1 VPGCAKG
8 SADIIDERGE
18 TAAQRLAPGH
28 QHVVVISLR
37 LKGRRSAQGLFQ
49 PSADAIALDGAA
61 DAFRDCQSHARP
73 RDGFLSRLL
82 ATAGLQRESLDRC
95 AATARDTLVFG
106 PSGQAANRFAGGARV
121 AVLMQGVK
129 APFRGVFTDTRT
141 VGQRPKPQRTNQAE
155 SFLRPRAR
163 RAAST
168 LRPPTVAER
177 ERKPWRRLRTS
188 LLG

>member
-1 VPGCAKG
+1 MCVAAPGGAKG
-8 SADIIDERGE
+8 GADIIDEGGE

-28 QHVVVISLR
+28 QHVIVISLR
-37 LKGRRSAQGLFQ
+37 LKRRRSAQGLFQ

-61 DAFRDCQSHARP
+61 DAFGHCQSHARP
-73 RDGFLSRLL
+73 RHGFLSRFL
-82 ATAGLQRESLDRC
+82 APAGLQRESVDRC
-95 AATARDTLVFG
+95 AAPARDTLVFG

-129 APFRGVFTDTRT
+129 APFRSAFTDTRT
-141 VGQRPKPQRTNQAE
+141 AGRRPKPRRINQAE

-177 ERKPWRRLRTS
+177 ERKP
-188 LLG
+188 

>member
-61 DAFRDCQSHARP
+61 DAFRHCQSHARP

-95 AATARDTLVFG
+95 AATARDTLIFC

-177 ERKPWRRLRTS
+177 ERKP
-188 LLG
+188 